1 MIALSLPF
9 VAALVGL
16 AFWWRAR
23 TSRQRSRA
31 PASREVKHAPGNFRC
46 VEVQHQTDA
55 CEAVKR
61 LADKRFLSGTAPEIP
76 VPGCDAAE
84 CSCRYVHHK
93 DRRHMDRRNP
103 RAYQP
108 KTSSGERRIK
118 RDRRRPAKS
127 PAGPKTG
134 R

>member
-1 MIALSLPF
+1 MIAFSLPF
-9 VAALVGL
+9 VAALIGL
-16 AFWWRAR
+16 AFWWR
-23 TSRQRSRA
+23 SKEKRQRS
-31 PASREVKHAPGNFRC
+31 HATAARVINRPPGKFNC
-46 VEVQHQTDA
+46 VEVQHQADA
-55 CEAVKR
+55 CKAVR
-61 LADKRFLSGTAPEIP
+61 RFADRRFLSGQAPEIP

-108 KTSSGERRIK
+108 ESSSGERRIK
-118 RDRRRPAKS
+118 RDRRRPAKT
-127 PAGPKTG
+127 PFGPKSG